1 MDERDLFRQEVREWL
16 ETHCP
21 VSQRQPIVREEQIWA
36 GSQATFPSEA
46 TFPSADAQ
54 AWFEAMRDRGWT
66 APSWPAEY
74 GGGGLDP
81 DQARILEQEMAR
93 LRCRPPLYDMGL
105 WMLGPALLAY
115 GSPEQKATHLPR
127 IVRGEVRWAQGYS
140 EPGAGSDLASLSTR
154 ALDAGDHFVVSG
166 TKIWTTRADVADWIF
181 CLVRTDADAP
191 KREGISFLLIDMH
204 SQGVS
209 TRPIALISGES
220 EFCQTFFDEVK
231 VPKANLVGELNE
243 GWAVAKE
250 LLKHERKLMATM
262 ESITEKVDV
271 GLVELAKSRLA
282 VTDQGRLA
290 NADLRARLAEHLM
303 QADALSDLNELIYRG
318 MKAGQLNPALPLTL
332 KYIGTHEQQ
341 RKDELMLEIL
351 GADGLSMMSD
361 TPELDRMVRNWA
373 YNKAHTIA
381 GGTSEIQLN
390 IIARRGLG
398 LPE

>member
-1 MDERDLFRQEVREWL
+1 VDERDLFRQEVREWL

-36 GSQATFPSEA
+36 GSQATFPS
-46 TFPSADAQ
+46 ADAQ

-81 DQARILEQEMAR
+81 DRARILEQEMAR

-105 WMLGPALLAY
+105 WMLGPALLTY
-115 GSPEQKATHLPR
+115 GSPEQKAIHLPR

-154 ALDAGDHFVVSG
+154 AVDAGDHFVVSG

-191 KREGISFLLIDMH
+191 KRNGISFLLIDMH

-220 EFCQTFFDEVK
+220 EFCQTFFDEVQ

-282 VTDQGRLA
+282 VTDQGQLA
-290 NADLRARLAEHLM
+290 NGDLRARLAEHLM

-318 MKAGQLNPALPLTL
+318 MKVGQLNPALPLTL

>member
-21 VSQRQPIVREEQIWA
+21 ISQRQPIVREEQIWA
-36 GSQATFPSEA
+36 GSQA

-81 DQARILEQEMAR
+81 DRARILEQEMAR

-115 GSPEQKATHLPR
+115 GSPEQKAIHLPR

-154 ALDAGDHFVVSG
+154 AVDAGDHFVVSG

-191 KREGISFLLIDMH
+191 KRNGISFLLIDMH

-220 EFCQTFFDEVK
+220 EFCQTFFDEVQ
-231 VPKANLVGELNE
+231 VPKANLVGELNG

-282 VTDQGRLA
+282 VTDQGQLA

-341 RKDELMLEIL
+341 RKDELTLEIL

>member
-1 MDERDLFRQEVREWL
+1 
-16 ETHCP
+16 
-21 VSQRQPIVREEQIWA
+21 
-36 GSQATFPSEA
+36 
-46 TFPSADAQ
+46 
-54 AWFEAMRDRGWT
+54 
-66 APSWPAEY
+66 
-74 GGGGLDP
+74 
-81 DQARILEQEMAR
+81 
-93 LRCRPPLYDMGL
+93 
-105 WMLGPALLAY
+105 
-115 GSPEQKATHLPR
+115 
-127 IVRGEVRWAQGYS
+127 
-140 EPGAGSDLASLSTR
+140 
-154 ALDAGDHFVVSG
+154 
-166 TKIWTTRADVADWIF
+166 
-181 CLVRTDADAP
+181 
-191 KREGISFLLIDMH
+191 
-204 SQGVS
+204 
-209 TRPIALISGES
+209 
-220 EFCQTFFDEVK
+220 
-231 VPKANLVGELNE
+231 
-243 GWAVAKE
+243 
-250 LLKHERKLMATM
+250 LMATM

>member
-1 MDERDLFRQEVREWL
+1 MDERDIFRQEVREWL

-36 GSQATFPSEA
+36 GSQA

-181 CLVRTDADAP
+181 CLVRTDVDAP

>member
-36 GSQATFPSEA
+36 GSQATFPS
-46 TFPSADAQ
+46 ADAQ

-81 DQARILEQEMAR
+81 DRARILEQEMAR

-351 GADGLSMMSD
+351 GAEGLSMMSD

>member
-21 VSQRQPIVREEQIWA
+21 ISQRQPIVREEQIWA
-36 GSQATFPSEA
+36 GSQA

-81 DQARILEQEMAR
+81 DRARILEQEMAR

-115 GSPEQKATHLPR
+115 GSPEQKTTHLPR

-154 ALDAGDHFVVSG
+154 AVDAGDHFVVSG

-250 LLKHERKLMATM
+250 LLKYERKLMATM

>member
-1 MDERDLFRQEVREWL
+1 MNERDLFRQEVREWL

-21 VSQRQPIVREEQIWA
+21 ISQRQPIVREEQIWA
-36 GSQATFPSEA
+36 GSQA

-318 MKAGQLNPALPLTL
+318 MKADQLNPALPLTL

>member
-36 GSQATFPSEA
+36 GSQATFPS
-46 TFPSADAQ
+46 ADAQ

-81 DQARILEQEMAR
+81 DRARILEQEMAR

-105 WMLGPALLAY
+105 WMLGPALLTY
-115 GSPEQKATHLPR
+115 GSPEQKAIHLPR

-154 ALDAGDHFVVSG
+154 AVDAGDHFVVSG

-191 KREGISFLLIDMH
+191 KRNGISFLLIDMH

-220 EFCQTFFDEVK
+220 EFCQTFFDEVR

-282 VTDQGRLA
+282 VTDQGQLA
-290 NADLRARLAEHLM
+290 NGDLRARLAEHLM

-318 MKAGQLNPALPLTL
+318 MKVDQLNPALPLTL

>member
-1 MDERDLFRQEVREWL
+1 VDERDLFRQEVREWL

-36 GSQATFPSEA
+36 GSQATFPS
-46 TFPSADAQ
+46 ADAQ

-81 DQARILEQEMAR
+81 DRARILEQEMAR

-105 WMLGPALLAY
+105 WMLGPALLTY
-115 GSPEQKATHLPR
+115 GSPEQKAIHLPR

-154 ALDAGDHFVVSG
+154 AVDAGDHFVVSG

-191 KREGISFLLIDMH
+191 KRNGISFLLIDMH

-220 EFCQTFFDEVK
+220 EFCQTFFDEVQ
-231 VPKANLVGELNE
+231 VPKANLVGELNG

-282 VTDQGRLA
+282 VTDQGQLA
-290 NADLRARLAEHLM
+290 NGDLRARLAEHLM

-318 MKAGQLNPALPLTL
+318 MKVDQLNPALPLTL

>member
-36 GSQATFPSEA
+36 GSQATFPS
-46 TFPSADAQ
+46 ADAQ

-81 DQARILEQEMAR
+81 DRARILEQEMAR

-115 GSPEQKATHLPR
+115 GSPEQKAIHLPR

-154 ALDAGDHFVVSG
+154 AVDAGDHFVVSG

-191 KREGISFLLIDMH
+191 KRDGISFLLIDMH

-220 EFCQTFFDEVK
+220 EFCQTFFDEVQ
-231 VPKANLVGELNE
+231 VPKANLVGELNG

-282 VTDQGRLA
+282 VTDQGQLA

>member
-1 MDERDLFRQEVREWL
+1 VDERDLFRQEVREWL

-21 VSQRQPIVREEQIWA
+21 VSQRQPIVREEQIWG
-36 GSQATFPSEA
+36 GSQA

-81 DQARILEQEMAR
+81 DRARILEQEMAR

-105 WMLGPALLAY
+105 WMLGPALLTY
-115 GSPEQKATHLPR
+115 GSPEQKAIHLPR

-154 ALDAGDHFVVSG
+154 AVDAGDHFVVSG

-191 KREGISFLLIDMH
+191 KRNGISFLLIDMH

-220 EFCQTFFDEVK
+220 EFCQTFFDEVQ
-231 VPKANLVGELNE
+231 VPKANLVGELNG

-282 VTDQGRLA
+282 VTDQGQLA
-290 NADLRARLAEHLM
+290 NGDLRARLAEHLM

-318 MKAGQLNPALPLTL
+318 MKVDQLNPALPLTL

>member
-36 GSQATFPSEA
+36 GSQA

-282 VTDQGRLA
+282 VTGQGRLA

>member
-36 GSQATFPSEA
+36 GSQA

-398 LPE
+398 LPD

>member
-1 MDERDLFRQEVREWL
+1 VDERDLFRQEVREWL

-21 VSQRQPIVREEQIWA
+21 ISQRQPIVREEQIWA
-36 GSQATFPSEA
+36 GSQA

>member
-1 MDERDLFRQEVREWL
+1 VDERDLFRQEVREWL

-36 GSQATFPSEA
+36 GSQA

-361 TPELDRMVRNWA
+361 TPKLDRMVRNWA